1 MNYAQ
6 GNGGDELPQEQ
17 SLDLLRYWKILF
29 ARRWLIFGLSVA
41 ISAVAIAFIYKMPS
55 RYQATASL
63 VFEVDQANP
72 VSVEE
77 IYDLGAQRRDYI
89 LTQTEM
95 LKSRQLAERV
105 IRRLDL
111 VNHPEF
117 APQEK
122 SGLST
127 LFASRNTTGS
137 PVSDAKGTASLEKVT
152 STFLKRLT
160 ISPARNT
167 NLVKVQFEA
176 QSAKLSAD
184 VANALVEEFIFF
196 QSEAKEQ
203 FTNRATSWLN
213 ERQETLRSKLEA
225 SEKNLQNF
233 RETEDLVDLSGVRGL
248 SEQDLNSAT
257 SQLQETR
264 REFKQIASIFNQFE
278 RLKGN
283 ELALANLPE
292 VISNPLIQEI
302 KRNEAAAERNVAE
315 LARRYKPKHPT
326 MIAASNELDMI
337 REQLASEVRILAES
351 IESQYN
357 TAQARVAAQEQEVQR
372 AKAAYQNVS
381 QKEFRYQELVRE
393 VEVNRQLYDTFFTR
407 ANETR
412 EASGFEIAP
421 ARFLDSAVPPN
432 TATKPNKKLLAM
444 MALALSAVFATA
456 IALLLDFIRLGVRS
470 PEDVEVHLGQNLIG
484 LLPEVSTPKGSKLN
498 LRTFFDPDH
507 YTFSEAVRTLRTGVV
522 LTGLGK
528 SMRTI
533 LVTSSVPAEGK
544 TTVAENLAF
553 ALSQV
558 ERVLLVDLDLRKPT
572 VGADF
577 RIGSNHPG
585 ITDLIQGN
593 KSVADCVYKDI
604 GSNLHV
610 MPSGSHLPDP
620 QQLLVSA
627 RFAETISTLA
637 QDYDRVVIDSPPV
650 QAVSDALIIS
660 RLADALLYV
669 VKYDSTNKRTVSR
682 GVERLTKLN
691 SKIDGVVLT
700 HVDTSKDAI
709 YADEYYD
716 YDYGNSRRDSAPV
729 NVSTASSQPTESSF
743 VPDVHPR
750 STSARFTA
758 AATDDAHALSRPEK
772 RDSRTSVHTG
782 NVDITAHSRASTTL
796 ALDDDV
802 AVVSAPDNES
812 QEQLAMTQDV
822 ELAATDAAVVEEDQL
837 TAEVAIETEE
847 IVVVRAED
855 HVPDEFI
862 NGDDVAI
869 DTGVDTDLA
878 QQTAQQVAQDALP
891 QVIEETIAENTQETV
906 QKTAQETTQKI
917 VQETSQETSQE
928 TFQETTTASRLNG
941 TADNITASDSSGM
954 LASQAEST
962 AEATTEREFFTDAE
976 GFTLPQFDSD
986 ECADDTSSA
995 EGEIEEET
1003 NPVSDDKPKKKS
1015 RSPRSQR
1022 SRAKRKQR
1030 KKRARAKRAAKK

>member
-29 ARRWLIFGLSVA
+29 AKRWLIFSLSLTM
-41 ISAVAIAFIYKMPS
+41 SAVAIAFIYKMPS

-105 IRRLDL
+105 IERLDL
-111 VNHPEF
+111 INHPEF
-117 APQEK
+117 APK
-122 SGLST
+122 GNAGLFG
-127 LFASRNTTGS
+127 LLSRTKGS
-137 PVSDAKGTASLEKVT
+137 DGATPVKADTASLDNVA
-152 STFLKRLT
+152 SAFLKRLT

-167 NLVKVQFEA
+167 NLVKVEFEA
-176 QSAKLSAD
+176 QSAKLAAD

-213 ERQETLRSKLEA
+213 ERLETLRSKLEA
-225 SEKNLQNF
+225 SETNLQRF

-248 SEQDLNSAT
+248 SEQDLNAAT

-264 REFKQIASIFNQFE
+264 REFKQITSVFNQFE

-302 KRNEAAAERNVAE
+302 KRNEAAAERNVSE

-326 MIAASNELDMI
+326 MIAASNELEMI
-337 REQLASEVRILAES
+337 RNQLASEVRILAES

-357 TAQARVAAQEQEVQR
+357 TARARVEAQEQEVQR
-372 AKAAYQNVS
+372 AKAAYQSVS

-393 VEVNRQLYDTFFTR
+393 VDVSRQLYDTFFTR

-421 ARFLDSAVPPN
+421 ARFLDSAVVPN
-432 TATKPNKKLLAM
+432 RATKPNKKLLAM
-444 MALALSAVFATA
+444 MALALSAVLATA
-456 IALLLDFIRLGVRS
+456 IALLLDFLRMGVRS

-484 LLPEVSTPKGSKLN
+484 LLPQVNKPKDAKLN

-507 YTFSEAVRTLRTGVV
+507 YTFNEAVRTLRTGVV

-528 SMRTI
+528 TMRTI

-572 VGADF
+572 VASDF
-577 RIGSNHPG
+577 RIASNHPG

-593 KSVADCVYKDI
+593 KSVEDCVYIDTA
-604 GSNLHV
+604 SNLHV
-610 MPSGSHLPDP
+610 MPSGSHLSDP
-620 QQLLVSA
+620 QKLLVSPQ
-627 RFAETISTLA
+627 FSETICTLA
-637 QDYDRVVIDSPPV
+637 QDYDRIVIDSPPV

-660 RLADALLYV
+660 RLSDALLYV

-682 GVERLTKLN
+682 GVERLTKIN

-716 YDYGNSRRDSAPV
+716 YDYGNTRRGGKRAQSVSPV
-729 NVSTASSQPTESSF
+729 SQPPGPDSIIGERI
-743 VPDVHPR
+743 VPATTQAVSPALDAQPCTQ
-750 STSARFTA
+750 SSARVRRTPTNNFD
-758 AATDDAHALSRPEK
+758 TDVKQAYVLE
-772 RDSRTSVHTG
+772 
-782 NVDITAHSRASTTL
+782 
-796 ALDDDV
+796 DDDV
-802 AVVSAPDNES
+802 AVVAPPENDLEVERTITAGVEDEIGTIEDDTEMVDLIES
-812 QEQLAMTQDV
+812 E
-822 ELAATDAAVVEEDQL
+822 VV
-837 TAEVAIETEE
+837 IETQEV
-847 IVVVRAED
+847 VVVRARD
-855 HVPDEFI
+855 HVPVD
-862 NGDDVAI
+862 
-869 DTGVDTDLA
+869 DTD
-878 QQTAQQVAQDALP
+878 
-891 QVIEETIAENTQETV
+891 IRETGIQSEVSQEDTQEY
-906 QKTAQETTQKI
+906 
-917 VQETSQETSQE
+917 VQEGSLEE
-928 TFQETTTASRLNG
+928 
-941 TADNITASDSSGM
+941 D
-954 LASQAEST
+954 QAESSVNDDPECFSETAIYSALMSKDDDT
-962 AEATTEREFFTDAE
+962 AEASIDREIEGDVIPLQEARFDHYELEDEDAIAEVDFDEETTSN
-976 GFTLPQFDSD
+976 SD
-986 ECADDTSSA
+986 EKTA
-995 EGEIEEET
+995 
-1003 NPVSDDKPKKKS
+1003 KKS
-1015 RSPRSQR
+1015 RSPRSQK
-1022 SRAKRKQR
+1022 SRAKKKKR
-1030 KKRARAKRAAKK
+1030 KKRARAKRRAAK

>member
-6 GNGGDELPQEQ
+6 GNGGDEPPQEQ

-29 ARRWLIFGLSVA
+29 AKRWLIFGLSVA
-41 ISAVAIAFIYKMPS
+41 MSAAAIAFIYKMPS

-105 IRRLDL
+105 IERLNL

-117 APQEK
+117 AAQGK
-122 SGLST
+122 SGLFGLFSKGNASNSSVSAKAQTAT
-127 LFASRNTTGS
+127 LDN
-137 PVSDAKGTASLEKVT
+137 VT
-152 STFLKRLT
+152 SAFLKRLT

-176 QSAKLSAD
+176 KSAKLSAD

-225 SEKNLQNF
+225 SEQNLQNF

-248 SEQDLNSAT
+248 SEQDLNAAT
-257 SQLQETR
+257 TQLQETR
-264 REFKQIASIFNQFE
+264 REFKQIASVFNQFE

-302 KRNEAAAERNVAE
+302 KRNEAAAERNVSE

-337 REQLASEVRILAES
+337 RAQLASEVRILAES

-357 TAQARVAAQEQEVQR
+357 TARARVAAQEQEVQR

-393 VEVNRQLYDTFFTR
+393 VEANRQLYDTFFTR

-421 ARFLDSAVPPN
+421 ARFLDSAVIPN
-432 TATKPNKKLLAM
+432 TATKPNKKLLAI
-444 MALALSAVFATA
+444 LAIVFSAVFATA
-456 IALLLDFIRLGVRS
+456 IALLLEVFRMGVRS

-484 LLPEVSTPKGSKLN
+484 LLPQVSTPKDSKLG
-498 LRTFFDPDH
+498 LRTFFDPNH

-533 LVTSSVPAEGK
+533 LITSSVPAEGK

-572 VGADF
+572 VAADF
-577 RIGSNHPG
+577 RIASNHPG

-593 KSVADCVYKDI
+593 KLLEECVYKDI

-610 MPSGSHLPDP
+610 MPSGSHLSDP
-620 QQLLVSA
+620 QQLLVSP
-627 RFAETISTLA
+627 RFSETISSLA
-637 QDYDRVVIDSPPV
+637 QDYDRIVIDSPPV

-660 RLADALLYV
+660 HLTDALLYV
-669 VKYDSTNKRTVSR
+669 IKYDCTNKRTVSR
-682 GVERLTKLN
+682 GIERLTKIN
-691 SKIDGVVLT
+691 SKIDGIVLT

-716 YDYGNSRRDSAPV
+716 YDYGNSRRDRKLVAET
-729 NVSTASSQPTESSF
+729 TASSQPVGSVSSSRDHTNA
-743 VPDVHPR
+743 VSTRIAAQPISDTHTVAR
-750 STSARFTA
+750 SSIHVDQTSAHFA
-758 AATDDAHALSRPEK
+758 NSKA
-772 RDSRTSVHTG
+772 
-782 NVDITAHSRASTTL
+782 TL
-796 ALDDDV
+796 AHELVEDDV
-802 AVVSAPDNES
+802 AVVAEPQHQVVAEPAVTTGVENELVTKEAAIEAE
-812 QEQLAMTQDV
+812 EQRTTDV
-822 ELAATDAAVVEEDQL
+822 EIAP
-837 TAEVAIETEE
+837 EE
-847 IVVVRAED
+847 IVFVRAED
-855 HVPDEFI
+855 HVPDDII
-862 NGDDVAI
+862 NDADVAVAPEVSI
-869 DTGVDTDLA
+869 DTDFAPASIQEPGL
-878 QQTAQQVAQDALP
+878 
-891 QVIEETIAENTQETV
+891 ETV
-906 QKTAQETTQKI
+906 PERIQEGTSEVSQDEY
-917 VQETSQETSQE
+917 QERSTESGLDSVVETGTEAAPFSAPTSQE
-928 TFQETTTASRLNG
+928 
-941 TADNITASDSSGM
+941 DY
-954 LASQAEST
+954 T
-962 AEATTEREFFTDAE
+962 AEVSIDRELLTDMNPVE
-976 GFTLPQFDSD
+976 LPQLESEELAEEDPTSENDIEDVPTSVTD
-986 ECADDTSSA
+986 EKS
-995 EGEIEEET
+995 
-1003 NPVSDDKPKKKS
+1003 KKKS

-1022 SRAKRKQR
+1022 SRAKKKQR
-1030 KKRARAKRAAKK
+1030 KKRARAKRRAAK

>member
-29 ARRWLIFGLSVA
+29 AKRWLIFGLSVA
-41 ISAVAIAFIYKMPS
+41 MSAVAIAFIYKMPS

-72 VSVEE
+72 ISVEE

-105 IRRLDL
+105 IERLNL

-117 APQEK
+117 AAQSK
-122 SGLST
+122 SGLFGLFSKDSASDSSMSANTETAT
-127 LFASRNTTGS
+127 LDN
-137 PVSDAKGTASLEKVT
+137 VT
-152 STFLKRLT
+152 SAFLKRLT

-176 QSAKLSAD
+176 KSAKLSAD

-225 SEKNLQNF
+225 SEQNLQNF

-248 SEQDLNSAT
+248 SEQDLNAAT
-257 SQLQETR
+257 TQLQETR
-264 REFKQIASIFNQFE
+264 REFKQIASVFNQFE

-302 KRNEAAAERNVAE
+302 KRNEAAAERNVSE

-337 REQLASEVRILAES
+337 RDQLASEVRILAES

-393 VEVNRQLYDTFFTR
+393 VEANRQLYDTFFTR

-421 ARFLDSAVPPN
+421 ARFLDSAVVPH

-444 MALALSAVFATA
+444 MAIALSAVFATA
-456 IALLLDFIRLGVRS
+456 IALLLDFLRMGVRS

-484 LLPEVSTPKGSKLN
+484 LLPQVGTPKDSRLN

-572 VGADF
+572 VAADF
-577 RIGSNHPG
+577 RIASNHPG

-593 KSVADCVYKDI
+593 KLLEECVYKDI

-610 MPSGSHLPDP
+610 MPSGGHLTDP
-620 QQLLVSA
+620 QQLLVSPH
-627 RFAETISTLA
+627 FSETISSLA
-637 QDYDRVVIDSPPV
+637 QDYDRIVIDSPPV

-660 RLADALLYV
+660 HLADALLYV
-669 VKYDSTNKRTVSR
+669 VKYDATNKRTVSR
-682 GVERLTKLN
+682 GIERLTKIN
-691 SKIDGVVLT
+691 SKIDGIVLT

-716 YDYGNSRRDSAPV
+716 YDYGNSRRDRKPVAP
-729 NVSTASSQPTESSF
+729 TAASSQALGAVSS
-743 VPDVHPR
+743 PR
-750 STSARFTA
+750 
-758 AATDDAHALSRPEK
+758 
-772 RDSRTSVHTG
+772 VHTDTVSTRIAAEPKSDTYAVSRS
-782 NVDITAHSRASTTL
+782 NIHTDHTPVHTANSETTVANEL
-796 ALDDDV
+796 VEDDV
-802 AVVSAPDNES
+802 AVVAEPEHQMVAEPAVTTEVENAFV
-812 QEQLAMTQDV
+812 AMEAAVDV
-822 ELAATDAAVVEEDQL
+822 EEQHATE
-837 TAEVAIETEE
+837 AEIDSAET
-847 IVVVRAED
+847 VFVRAED
-855 HVPDEFI
+855 HVPDDLIGDADVVAGSDVSTHSEFTQESI
-862 NGDDVAI
+862 QSAVEEAAHETNH
-869 DTGVDTDLA
+869 
-878 QQTAQQVAQDALP
+878 
-891 QVIEETIAENTQETV
+891 ETIHEDIQE
-906 QKTAQETTQKI
+906 A
-917 VQETSQETSQE
+917 VQESIREDSQEAYQGRLTQSSLDRIVEAEKSTSYFSAPTSLEDDTAAASIDRELLADATPQE
-928 TFQETTTASRLNG
+928 
-941 TADNITASDSSGM
+941 I
-954 LASQAEST
+954 
-962 AEATTEREFFTDAE
+962 
-976 GFTLPQFDSD
+976 PQFDAEELAEEDAFSEVDLENEPTSVTD
-986 ECADDTSSA
+986 E
-995 EGEIEEET
+995 
-1003 NPVSDDKPKKKS
+1003 KPKKKS

-1022 SRAKRKQR
+1022 SRAKKKQR
-1030 KKRARAKRAAKK
+1030 KKRARAKRKAAK